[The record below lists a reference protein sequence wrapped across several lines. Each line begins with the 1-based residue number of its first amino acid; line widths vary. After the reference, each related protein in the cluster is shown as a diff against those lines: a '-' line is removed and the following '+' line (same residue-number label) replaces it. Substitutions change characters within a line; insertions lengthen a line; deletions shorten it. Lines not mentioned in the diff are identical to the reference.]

1 MGISVSEDG
10 IFYKGNPGDLKK
22 EITERFLSRENQ
34 SAAAIA
40 EENGVTVKTL
50 YNWADKYA
58 KNHPM
63 KKRNPSSIQKM
74 KLLITYD
81 ALDENRKGEF
91 LRVEGLHSEQL
102 ETWRQGVL
110 DGTLENLGERSSDKL
125 LGLKEAENKE
135 LRKEIRRKDKALAE
149 TAALLVLKKKLD
161 SLWGEDEEDE
171 PT

>member
-1 MGISVSEDG
+1 MGIEVSDDG
-10 IFYKGNPGDLKK
+10 VFYKGNPGDLKK

-34 SAAAIA
+34 SAASIA

-63 KKRNPSSIQKM
+63 KKRNPSSLQKM
-74 KLLITYD
+74 RFLITYD
-81 ALDENRKGEF
+81 SLPEDQKGEF
-91 LRVEGLHSEQL
+91 LRSEGLHSEQL
-102 ETWRQGVL
+102 ESWRASVL
-110 DGTLENLGERSSDKL
+110 DGSLETNTDRSLEKVVEQLNGE
-125 LGLKEAENKE
+125 LKETKKE
-135 LRKEIRRKDKALAE
+135 LRRKDKALAE